1 MENKLQTAG
10 SLLTE
15 LGKVLKEAGDEQ
27 NKLLSKIEVLE
38 CEINHERE
46 KRYKLISFVEEM
58 VKELY

>member
-27 NKLLSKIEVLE
+27 DKLLSKIEVLE

>member
-27 NKLLSKIEVLE
+27 NKLLSQIESLE
-38 CEINHERE
+38 CEINCEKE